1 MKWKRYKR
9 KKSISYI
16 SVILLLI
23 LLAVIAFLITF
34 TTLYLLDRFKQIEMV
49 SASNEYTQIVVEDTA
64 FVMKESQ
71 KPDGEPTQTV
81 TGGYVVLDAGHG
93 ENDGGTYYK
102 DVIEKDINLA
112 VTMCLKDILE
122 ENDVK
127 VLMTRSTDEYLSL
140 EERTVIANQTDA
152 DLFVSVHC
160 NYYEDSTS
168 VYGIDCYYYPNC
180 EEGEQC
186 AGMIASALK
195 ENGSFKV
202 RGAKAEE
209 FYVTENTNMTA
220 ILIEVGFLSNP
231 TERKNLTDA
240 GYQEM
245 LAEEMA
251 NGIIAYLE
259 DSGAAND

>member
-9 KKSISYI
+9 KKKFSYI
-16 SVILLLI
+16 SIILLLI
-23 LLAVIAFLITF
+23 LLAVMAFLITF
-34 TTLYLLDRFKQIEMV
+34 FSLYLRDRFKQIETV
-49 SASNEYTQIVVEDTA
+49 SASNEVTQIVVEDTD
-64 FVMKESQ
+64 FVIIES
-71 KPDGEPTQTV
+71 EETV
-81 TGGYVVLDAGHG
+81 EGSVLPAASMYVVLDAGHG
-93 ENDGGTYYK
+93 GNDGGTYYN

-122 ENDVK
+122 EQGVK
-127 VLMTRSTDEYLSL
+127 VLLTRSTDEYVSL
-140 EERTVIANQTDA
+140 EDRTVIANQTDA

-160 NYYEDSTS
+160 NYYEDSPS
-168 VYGIDCYYYPNC
+168 VYGIDCYYYPSC

-186 AGMIASALK
+186 AGSIASALK

-220 ILIEVGFLSNP
+220 VLIEIGFLSNP
-231 TERKNLTDA
+231 NERKNLTSAD
-240 GYQEM
+240 YQGM

-251 NGIIAYLE
+251 NGILTYLE
-259 DSGAAND
+259 ESGAADD